1 MRVVILTSTR
11 NGIASEVLPV
21 LCKNK
26 NLNVVNVILARDA
39 IADRKK
45 HLRRKILKTC
55 RIGILGAL
63 NGIRIRDWYA
73 DKEVNDIAS
82 LCQSFNVPLSETPCT
97 NSDETRKLFREAKAD
112 LGLSLGNAY
121 IAKSVF
127 SIPRHGMVNIHM
139 ELLPDFQGAQ
149 SIIWPIYEGIEE
161 TGFTIH
167 QIDTKIDT
175 GDILYQSRYA
185 IQFYPTLKETVEKNL
200 LLTKS
205 KIPEAFSCVCEHYE
219 NLKDQ
224 SETQERG
231 KSYTTPTIWQ
241 FFRMS
246 RNCRAM
252 YRRSLTGV
260 VPGNPDPETS

>member
-167 QIDTKIDT
+167 QIDNKIDT

-205 KIPEAFSCVCEHYE
+205 KIPEAFSYVCEHYE

-224 SETQERG
+224 SEAQERG

-241 FFRMS
+241 FFRMA

-252 YRRSLTGV
+252 YRRSLAGV